1 MNRLN
6 LFLIKLQASAAS
18 ESVFKLCE
26 LPFDRF
32 RCKIPQLIHPTN
44 CLQMGLMFW
53 SPWHICLDKK
63 AKFWI
68 CKTSRYKPCRSWC
81 ALQSRFIAARF
92 YREVSLA
99 YCGFAGLHWTCDVC
113 LTARRLFGRNTN
125 DFDSIQTWWNI
136 KPIWRTYIW
145 QNWRNNKKTSYSCH
159 PCVFGQNH
167 TLFVFFLHWKITS
180 SCIRLRAVAHQSS
193 KIWKS
198 HWALALVVSG
208 RCFQGSH
215 SPKKDQKT
223 VGVGFKHVF
232 SCWCLVEENPIWLM
246 VLDMGW

>member
-145 QNWRNNKKTSYSCH
+145 QNWRNNKKKH
-159 PCVFGQNH
+159 PIPVILVYLAKIIPFLSFFCIGKLLPAASDSGQWPTKAQRFGRA
-167 TLFVFFLHWKITS
+167 TGRWRWLFVEG
-180 SCIRLRAVAHQSS
+180 
-193 KIWKS
+193 
-198 HWALALVVSG
+198 VS
-208 RCFQGSH
+208 REATV
-215 SPKKDQKT
+215 KKRTK
-223 VGVGFKHVF
+223 K
-232 SCWCLVEENPIWLM
+232 P
-246 VLDMGW
+246 